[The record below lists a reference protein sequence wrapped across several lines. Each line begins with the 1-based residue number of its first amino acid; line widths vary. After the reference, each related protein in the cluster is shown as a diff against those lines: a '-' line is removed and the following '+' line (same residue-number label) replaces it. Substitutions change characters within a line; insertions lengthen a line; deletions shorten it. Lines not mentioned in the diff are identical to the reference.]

1 MLHKRT
7 KEKLKK
13 FIIGIILILGIFIY
27 TTYLEEPINRFLNR
41 FNEIVEPTI
50 SSRKVD
56 GNLVI
61 YFVDVGQADCILIS
75 NNDHYMLIDA
85 GNNEDGPKLVN
96 YFKGMGITKFDYVIG
111 THAHEDHI
119 GGIDTIIDNFDV
131 KTFYM
136 PDVAQTTY
144 TFESVLDALE
154 RKNIAFETPK
164 EDSSYK
170 FGNSSFTVLSVG
182 DDSTDLNNTSIV
194 IKLTYGNNSFLFT
207 GDATSSVERKILN
220 KDISADVLKVGH
232 HGSQY
237 STSANFLKAVYP
249 KYAVIQVG
257 KNNEYGHPKSITI
270 NKLKKIN
277 AKIYRTD
284 KDGTIICTSD
294 GNNISFI
301 SMETDTNG

>member
-7 KEKLKK
+7 KDKLKK
-13 FIIGIILILGIFIY
+13 LLIGIILIFGVFIY
-27 TTYLEEPINRFLNR
+27 TTYLEEPINKYLNK
-41 FNEIVEPTI
+41 FNEMIEPTI

-119 GGIDTIIDNFDV
+119 GGLDDIINSFDI

-136 PDVAQTTY
+136 PDVSQTTY

-154 RKNIAFETPK
+154 RKNIYFETPK
-164 EDSSYK
+164 EDNSYK

-182 DDSTDLNNTSIV
+182 TDSTDLNNTSIV
-194 IKLTYGNNSFLFT
+194 LKLTYGNNSFLFT
-207 GDATSSVERKILN
+207 GDATSSVERKILD

-237 STSANFLKAVYP
+237 SSSANFLKAVYP

-257 KNNEYGHPKSITI
+257 KNNEYGHPKSITL

-294 GNNISFI
+294 GNNISFL

>member
-13 FIIGIILILGIFIY
+13 FIIGIILIFGIFIY

-85 GNNEDGPKLVN
+85 GNSEDGPKLVN

-119 GGIDTIIDNFDV
+119 GGIDNIIDNFDV

-144 TFESVLDALE
+144 TFESILDALE
-154 RKNIAFETPK
+154 RNNISFETPK

-194 IKLTYGNNSFLFT
+194 LKLTYGNNSFLFT

>member
-7 KEKLKK
+7 KDKLKK
-13 FIIGIILILGIFIY
+13 LLIGIILIFGVFIY
-27 TTYLEEPINRFLNR
+27 TTYLEEPINKYLNK
-41 FNEIVEPTI
+41 FNEMIEPTI

-96 YFKGMGITKFDYVIG
+96 YFKGMGISKFDYVIG

-119 GGIDTIIDNFDV
+119 GGLDDIINNFDI

-136 PDVAQTTY
+136 PDVSQTTY
-144 TFESVLDALE
+144 TFESILDALE
-154 RKNIAFETPK
+154 RKNIYFETPK
-164 EDSSYK
+164 EDNSYK

-182 DDSTDLNNTSIV
+182 TDSTDLNNTSIV
-194 IKLTYGNNSFLFT
+194 LKLTYGNNSFLFT
-207 GDATSSVERKILN
+207 GDATSSVERKILD

-237 STSANFLKAVYP
+237 SSSANFLKAVYP

-257 KNNEYGHPKSITI
+257 KNNEYGHPKSITL

>member
-7 KEKLKK
+7 KDKLKK
-13 FIIGIILILGIFIY
+13 LLIGIILIFGVFIY
-27 TTYLEEPINRFLNR
+27 TTYLEEPINKYLNK
-41 FNEIVEPTI
+41 FNEMIEPTI

-96 YFKGMGITKFDYVIG
+96 YFKGMGISKFDYVIG

-119 GGIDTIIDNFDV
+119 GGLDDIINNFDI

-136 PDVAQTTY
+136 PDVSQTTY

-154 RKNIAFETPK
+154 RKNIYFETPK
-164 EDSSYK
+164 EDNSYK

-182 DDSTDLNNTSIV
+182 TDSTDLNNTSIV
-194 IKLTYGNNSFLFT
+194 LKLTYGNNSFLFT
-207 GDATSSVERKILN
+207 GDATSSVERKILD

-237 STSANFLKAVYP
+237 SSSANFLKTVYP

-257 KNNEYGHPKSITI
+257 KNNEYGHPKSITL
-270 NKLKKIN
+270 NKLKK
-277 AKIYRTD
+277 
-284 KDGTIICTSD
+284 
-294 GNNISFI
+294 
-301 SMETDTNG
+301 

>member
-7 KEKLKK
+7 KDKLKK
-13 FIIGIILILGIFIY
+13 LLIGIILIFGVFIY
-27 TTYLEEPINRFLNR
+27 TTYLEEPINKYLNK
-41 FNEIVEPTI
+41 FNEMIEPTI

-96 YFKGMGITKFDYVIG
+96 YFKGMGISKFDYVIG

-119 GGIDTIIDNFDV
+119 GGLDDIINNFDI

-136 PDVAQTTY
+136 PDVSQTTY

-154 RKNIAFETPK
+154 RKNIYFETPK
-164 EDSSYK
+164 EDNSYK

-182 DDSTDLNNTSIV
+182 TDSTDLNNTSIV
-194 IKLTYGNNSFLFT
+194 LKLTYGNNSFLFT
-207 GDATSSVERKILN
+207 GDATSSVERKILD

-237 STSANFLKAVYP
+237 SSSANFLKAVYP
-249 KYAVIQVG
+249 KYAVIPVG
-257 KNNEYGHPKSITI
+257 KNNEYGHPKSITL

>member
-7 KEKLKK
+7 QDKLKK
-13 FIIGIILILGIFIY
+13 LLIGIILIFGVFIY
-27 TTYLEEPINRFLNR
+27 TTYLEEPINKYLNK
-41 FNEIVEPTI
+41 FNEMIEPTI

-96 YFKGMGITKFDYVIG
+96 YFKGMGISKFDYVIG

-119 GGIDTIIDNFDV
+119 GGLDDIINNFDI

-136 PDVAQTTY
+136 PDVSQTTY

-154 RKNIAFETPK
+154 RKNIYFETPK
-164 EDSSYK
+164 EDNSYK

-182 DDSTDLNNTSIV
+182 TDSTDLNNTSIV
-194 IKLTYGNNSFLFT
+194 LKLTYGNNSFLFT
-207 GDATSSVERKILN
+207 GDATSSVERKILD

-237 STSANFLKAVYP
+237 SSSANFLKTVYP

-257 KNNEYGHPKSITI
+257 KNNEYGHPKSITL

>member
-7 KEKLKK
+7 KDKLKK
-13 FIIGIILILGIFIY
+13 LLIGIILIFGIFIY
-27 TTYLEEPINRFLNR
+27 TTYLEEPINKYLNK
-41 FNEIVEPTI
+41 FNEMIEPTI

-96 YFKGMGITKFDYVIG
+96 YFKGMGISKFDYVIG

-119 GGIDTIIDNFDV
+119 GGLDDIINNFDI

-136 PDVAQTTY
+136 PDVSQTTY

-154 RKNIAFETPK
+154 RKNIYFETPK
-164 EDSSYK
+164 EDNSYK

-182 DDSTDLNNTSIV
+182 TDSTDLNNTSIV
-194 IKLTYGNNSFLFT
+194 LKLTYGNNSFLFT
-207 GDATSSVERKILN
+207 GDATSSVERTILD

-237 STSANFLKAVYP
+237 SSSANFLKAVYP

-257 KNNEYGHPKSITI
+257 KNNEYGHPKSITL

-277 AKIYRTD
+277 ANIYRTD